1 MTLDRMLV
9 PTQGQRSLRRDTNI
23 MVRTPTNLQ
32 DAMLNQIRKENV
44 PVTVYLVNGVQLKGV
59 IRAFDNFTVMLECEG
74 KQLMVYKHAISTV
87 SPVRTVNYAQN
98 ASERRPA
105 AAAPDTPAPDTPDPD
120 TSPTTTSP

>member
-59 IRAFDNFTVMLECEG
+59 IRAFDNFTVMLEYEG

-87 SPVRTVNYAQN
+87 SPVRAVNYAQS

-105 AAAPDTPAPDTPDPD
+105 APAPDTPAPDTPP
-120 TSPTTTSP
+120 TIISP

>member
-87 SPVRTVNYAQN
+87 SPVRAVNYAQN

-105 AAAPDTPAPDTPDPD
+105 APAPDTPAPDTPPTI
-120 TSPTTTSP
+120 TSP